1 MDISEEIFDFEES
14 NSVASGEEEYVADEV
29 ALNESFQQESA
40 GSEEEQEEDDD
51 DNVADEN
58 IVVIHAT
65 VLDFIKVIIEKGD
78 AKAAFSSSNSTEN
91 EWKFAATLIWNS
103 ITTNPELKDSK
114 EETLQVAATEELLK
128 VMKNL
133 PSVEYFREKF
143 FQHMPNRTWSP
154 AFVAFVES
162 IKVQVPSEQFYTP
175 FVKLKKR
182 ARKKRRQSSEEVNV

>member
-1 MDISEEIFDFEES
+1 MK
-14 NSVASGEEEYVADEV
+14 
-29 ALNESFQQESA
+29 SFQQESA

-51 DNVADEN
+51 DNVADEK

-143 FQHMPNRTWSP
+143 FKHMPNRT
-154 AFVAFVES
+154 
-162 IKVQVPSEQFYTP
+162 
-175 FVKLKKR
+175 
-182 ARKKRRQSSEEVNV
+182 

>member
-1 MDISEEIFDFEES
+1 MDISEEISDFDES

-29 ALNESFQQESA
+29 ALNESFQHESA

-51 DNVADEN
+51 DNVADEK

-78 AKAAFSSSNSTEN
+78 AKSAFSSSNSTEN

-114 EETLQVAATEELLK
+114 EETLLLK
-128 VMKNL
+128 N
-133 PSVEYFREKF
+133 F
-143 FQHMPNRTWSP
+143 
-154 AFVAFVES
+154 
-162 IKVQVPSEQFYTP
+162 
-175 FVKLKKR
+175 
-182 ARKKRRQSSEEVNV
+182 